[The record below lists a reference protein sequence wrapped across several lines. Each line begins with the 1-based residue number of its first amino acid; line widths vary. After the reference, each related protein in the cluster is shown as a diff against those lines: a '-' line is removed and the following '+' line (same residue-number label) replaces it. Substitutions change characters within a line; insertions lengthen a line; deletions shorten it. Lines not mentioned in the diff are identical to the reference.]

1 MVLGR
6 TELLGVCYFHS
17 NTVPH
22 VVPNVIPKN
31 TYYIEVITDGEI
43 LFDDEKD
50 RRVYGKGTIF
60 WHKGGEETIWRLTP
74 VGYFVAFAVRFRIID
89 YFERPSHISRW
100 DNLLELDE
108 FVIET
113 MRNTFDDNID
123 NGILANYL
131 INRFYWEAYSS
142 KVIDRTN
149 DLPLALN
156 KVVTILKSENSASL
170 SVNDLSKLSG
180 VSTPH
185 LFALFRKHLNSTP
198 HQYLLNLRIKRARV
212 MLASTNDSVKEI
224 ADKCGFSSIESF
236 YRLFRQYNHLP
247 PSQFRD
253 RHTALKQADL
263 TKKTP
268 QSSK

>member
-22 VVPNVIPKN
+22 VVPNVIPEN
-31 TYYIEVITDGEI
+31 TFYIEVVTDGEI

-50 RRVYGKGTIF
+50 RRIYGKGTIF
-60 WHKGGEETIWRLTP
+60 WHKGGEETIWRLTA
-74 VGYFVAFAVRFRIID
+74 VGFFVSFAVRFRLID

-108 FVIET
+108 FVTET

-123 NGILANYL
+123 KGILANYL

-142 KVIDRTN
+142 KVIDRTD
-149 DLPLALN
+149 DLPLPLSKIIAL
-156 KVVTILKSENSASL
+156 LKSDDSIKL
-170 SVNDLSKLSG
+170 SVDTLAKLSG
-180 VSTPH
+180 VSAPY
-185 LFALFRKHLNSTP
+185 LFALFRKDLRCTP
-198 HQYLLNLRIKRARV
+198 HQYILNVRLKRARV
-212 MLASTNDSVKEI
+212 MLAGTTDPVKEI
-224 ADKCGFSSIESF
+224 SEKCGFPSVESF
-236 YRLFRQYNHLP
+236 YRLFRQHNHLT
-247 PSQFRD
+247 PSQFRE

-263 TKKTP
+263 IKQRINVTP
-268 QSSK
+268 